1 MGLPSPDMKYGDA
14 CDALRSG
21 GVPVAPEDKVL
32 DTIARAAICLTDAG
46 FPLLAQDA
54 AWMLG
59 MRDGGDVIGAVA
71 MSCVWSRRTFENVA
85 RRTPGGVCWAV

>member
-1 MGLPSPDMKYGDA
+1 MGCFVYKYPDTRRKHRRVDRRQRQMWIRHRG
-14 CDALRSG
+14 
-21 GVPVAPEDKVL
+21 APEDKVL

-71 MSCVWSRRTFENVA
+71 MSLRFGAEGRSKN
-85 RRTPGGVCWAV
+85 